1 MADARDDCVVDPLV
15 RIGSALAGENPDRRA
30 SRFLRTASRSGHHLI
45 QTAGDD
51 YTAAL
56 GE

>member
-15 RIGSALAGENPDRRA
+15 RISSALAGENPDRRA